1 MNLNSLLRSSDLSLT
16 RQGEPDWNVTDNFQ
30 AAGYMGVPFMKGDIE
45 NLEKQF
51 LDDVLKIELSRPNH
65 QRLSVVYLP
74 GLFHR

>member
-1 MNLNSLLRSSDLSLT
+1 
-16 RQGEPDWNVTDNFQ
+16 
-30 AAGYMGVPFMKGDIE
+30 MKGDIE